1 MWKNF
6 LLKFWREITFW
17 IKQPFLGLIR
27 LYQKTLSPDHGLL
40 KGIFPAGFCKYS
52 PSCSEYSYQA
62 IEKHGVIMGL
72 LKGLWRILR
81 CNPFSKGGE
90 DRV

>member
-1 MWKNF
+1 M
-6 LLKFWREITFW
+6 
-17 IKQPFLGLIR
+17 KQPFLGLIR